1 MATTTSNSVQDSGYA
16 ESDALKTVSSVSE
29 DDQMRAGFYA
39 LLARVLARPMDEDQ
53 LELMR
58 GLAGHDD
65 STPLGAAIA
74 SFGKLALRMPRG
86 KAEDEFTALF
96 YGVGAGG
103 EVTPYASYYLTGLVY
118 DKPLAEL
125 RQDMARLGIEPA
137 ADNAEPEDHIAS
149 LCEMMHGLLTGAFGG
164 AHGPAEAKAFF
175 NAHLEPWAGKY
186 FADLEGA
193 QSAVL
198 YMPIGTIGRLFME
211 VEREAFEMAA

>member
-1 MATTTSNSVQDSGYA
+1 MATTTSNSVENNGTAGRDAVETMSGV
-16 ESDALKTVSSVSE
+16 TE

-39 LLARVLARPMDEDQ
+39 LLARVLARPMDEDS
-53 LELMR
+53 LEMMR
-58 GLAGHDD
+58 GLATHDD

-74 SFGKLALRMPRG
+74 SFGKLALRTPRG

-103 EVTPYASYYLTGLVY
+103 EVSPYASYYLTGLVY

-125 RQDMARLGIEPA
+125 RTDMARLGIEPA
-137 ADNAEPEDHIAS
+137 VDNAEPEDHVAS

-164 AHGPAEAKAFF
+164 GNGHAEAKAFF
-175 NAHLEPWAGKY
+175 NAHLAPWADKY
-186 FADLEGA
+186 FADLERA
-193 QSAVL
+193 QSAAL

-211 VEREAFEMAA
+211 IEREAFEMAA